1 MPVLKLAKYFWSCFF
16 LVVINSS
23 VDHPRLADKLS
34 QTDFLERFP
43 QAYYFVDINP
53 FDLPA
58 STLEKL
64 RFIDEPEVNLAWL
77 FHLVR
82 EGEFHKT
89 RFLWQ
94 ALPTNIPETR
104 LNELVDLLVLKQR
117 WEELTTLSKRLKPTE
132 RLETVLDVQQGIAP
146 DKLNKAQLDGLSIAL
161 LPEQVAFNTECKN
174 NVLLLA
180 DRFSAYQQLNALRD
194 KYLQKPEPEQ
204 NSFCLSEV
212 YYVGNALICEEGFKG
227 FAICNMMRDLPKSD
241 FLIVMTKSGLANV
254 RGTQMTLTMT
264 SDYDVLVHELMHF
277 SGFEDEYA
285 IYGQKAHWLC
295 NSKGLKA
302 PNLFVGLAENAPQ
315 GWVKSVT
322 CQNGKLD
329 AFKPALKWS
338 KMQFQELP
346 LSEQYRQLWQKKVQQ
361 DWLIEQQKLA
371 NNAQTNIN

>member
-1 MPVLKLAKYFWSCFF
+1 VLKLAKYFWCCLL
-16 LVVINSS
+16 LVVISSS
-23 VDHPRLADKLS
+23 VDHPRLSDKLS
-34 QTDFLERFP
+34 QSDFLERFP
-43 QAYYFVDINP
+43 HAYYFVDINP
-53 FDLPA
+53 FYLPA
-58 STLEKL
+58 TALEKL
-64 RFIDEPEVNLAWL
+64 RLLDEPEVNLAWL

-104 LNELVDLLVLKQR
+104 INELVDLLILKQR
-117 WEELTTLSKRLKPTE
+117 WEELNTLSKQLKPTE
-132 RLETVLDVQQGIAP
+132 RLKTVLGVQQGIAP
-146 DKLNKAQLDGLSIAL
+146 DKLNGTQLDKLSIAL
-161 LPEQVAFNTECKN
+161 LPEKIAFNPECKN

-180 DRFSAYQQLNALRD
+180 DRFSAYQHLNALRE
-194 KYLQKPEPEQ
+194 KYLLQPEPGQ

-212 YYVGNALICEEGFKG
+212 YYVGNALMCEEGFKG
-227 FAICNMMRDLPKSD
+227 FAICNIAQDLPKSD
-241 FLIVMTKSGLANV
+241 FLIVMTTNGLANV
-254 RGTQMTLTMT
+254 RGTQMTLTLR

-302 PNLFVGLAENAPQ
+302 PNLFVGSAENAPQ
-315 GWVKSVT
+315 GWVASET

-361 DWLIEQQKLA
+361 DWLIELQKLA
-371 NNAQTNIN
+371 NNAQTIIN